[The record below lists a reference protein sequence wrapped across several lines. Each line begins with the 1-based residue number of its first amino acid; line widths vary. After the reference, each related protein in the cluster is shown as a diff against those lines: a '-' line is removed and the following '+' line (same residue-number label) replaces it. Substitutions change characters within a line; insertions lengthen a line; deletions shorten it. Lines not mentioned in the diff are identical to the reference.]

1 MGYLEFKSVLSTP
14 YFELQASDGI
24 GVDSAEPYYR
34 ITGPDSAISCV
45 FDNESNVLLVS
56 QFRPSLGK
64 YTLEVPAGAV
74 DQGEKPIEAAR
85 REIREETGHSA
96 SLFGLGDH
104 FHLMM
109 NRTNIK
115 DYLFCGLLDTSEKVV
130 PRESGIDIEWMSREN
145 LLRAALRG
153 EYQQLAGLAIFQLL
167 GGVLGLDMWHARDEV
182 VVDALRNHLGWT
194 PLREA
199 D

>member
-1 MGYLEFKSVLSTP
+1 M
-14 YFELQASDGI
+14 
-24 GVDSAEPYYR
+24 
-34 ITGPDSAISCV
+34 TGPDSAISCV
-45 FDNESNVLLVS
+45 FDNQSNVLLVS

-64 YTLEVPAGAV
+64 YTLEFPAGAV

-85 REIREETGHSA
+85 REIQEETGHSA

-115 DYLFCGLLDTSEKVV
+115 DYLFAGLLDTSEKVV
-130 PRESGIDIEWMSREN
+130 PRESGINIQWMSREN
-145 LLRAALRG
+145 LLRASLKG
-153 EYQQLAGLAIFQLL
+153 DYQQLAGLGIFQLL
-167 GGVLGLDMWHARDEV
+167 GGVLGLDMWHARNEA
-182 VVDALRNHLGWT
+182 VVDALRNY
-194 PLREA
+194 LRCASLRKA